1 MQNFDT
7 VECLLAHYRY
17 NQRSGFCRLVLALSA
32 TDLHSLQE
40 LPVESRE
47 VLESALVCEFT
58 VVSPS
63 GRPITHPLLPL
74 YDSQDGRLF
83 VTSSV
88 LFSKKLD
95 HIKRNP
101 KVSALFSHRAGIR
114 VSPYRILLVQGNAK
128 VAEEDIHHGWERL
141 LPLWRKK
148 EPYIDSFVKMRYA
161 LPLFWERSVMEL
173 SPTKVYSWPKG
184 DANQPPEVYRV
195 K

>member
-1 MQNFDT
+1 
-7 VECLLAHYRY
+7 
-17 NQRSGFCRLVLALSA
+17 
-32 TDLHSLQE
+32 
-40 LPVESRE
+40 

-63 GRPITHPLLPL
+63 CRPITHPLLPL

-88 LFSKKLD
+88 LFSKKLY

-114 VSPYRILLVQGNAK
+114 VSPYRVLLVQGNAK